1 MGFPY
6 PNSYRGIK
14 LLNHTFK
21 LYQKVFDERL
31 REVVN
36 IDKMQYG
43 FTAKERDC

>member
-1 MGFPY
+1 MGFPN

-14 LLNHTFK
+14 LLKHTFK